1 MIEAD
6 LVNKHAKKAFGM
18 EEHGHRPQ
26 TWRQRLPDILL
37 EIGIIVF
44 AITLSIQL
52 HTWHEHSLAREKER
66 RFLLGLRQD
75 LGQDLREMRSDSDSY
90 ITQLRAFRYYRT
102 LTPQTLRPD
111 SLNNYGW
118 TLRNST
124 VLVPNSSRFE
134 GLKSSGDLDIIEN
147 EDLLNSILDHY
158 QELIPDLTNNAKQY
172 SDYKQQNLGRYL
184 DEHLAPNRRNLA
196 AVMASGPAQNYLSR
210 SGDMLNI
217 LAKYHGV
224 MQHSRQLIRQ
234 IDAQLSAAG
243 PPTPAA
249 RATAPRD

>member
-6 LVNKHAKKAFGM
+6 LVNKHAKKALGM

-52 HTWHEHSLAREKER
+52 HTWHEHSLDREKER
-66 RFLLGLRQD
+66 KFLTGLRQD
-75 LGQDLREMRSDSDSY
+75 FRQDLREMRSDSDSY
-90 ITQLRAFRYYRT
+90 VTQLRASRYYRS

-111 SLNNYGW
+111 SLRNYSW

-134 GLKSSGDLDIIEN
+134 GLKSAGDLDIVEN
-147 EDLLNSILDHY
+147 EELLNSILDHY
-158 QELIPDLTNNAKQY
+158 QELIPQLVTNAKQY

-184 DEHLAPNRRNLA
+184 DEHLAPNQQNLV
-196 AVMASGPAQNYLSR
+196 AVMATGPAQNYLSR
-210 SGDMLNI
+210 SGAI
-217 LAKYHGV
+217 LDILDKYHGV

-234 IDAQLSAAG
+234 IDAQL
-243 PPTPAA
+243 
-249 RATAPRD
+249 R